1 MAAVDQLRIG
11 LAQIN
16 PTVGDLPGNL
26 TLLREA
32 RSALRDADLVITPEL
47 SVAGYFPEDLI
58 DRPGFTADCMAA
70 VEELAG
76 ETADGGP
83 AIVVGSP
90 WHEGD
95 QTYNAVLLLDAGRIA
110 GKRFKH
116 HLPNYGVFDDQRNFV
131 PGDMQG
137 PVNFR
142 GVPLGLTVCE
152 DIWFEDLVE
161 TLEESGAEI
170 IIATN
175 GSPYEDGRTG
185 HRIERV
191 AVPRVSESG
200 LPLVY
205 VNQVGGQDE
214 VVYDGAS
221 FVLNADCRPVHQ
233 LPSFE
238 TSFRVTE
245 WRRDDA
251 GKWQCS
257 PGEIVKPPEGVAA
270 TYQAVTLG
278 LRDYITKNGFPG
290 VVLGLS
296 GGIDSALSAAIA
308 VDALGAE
315 RVHGILMPSPYSSDG
330 SIDDSKSL
338 AEALGIRHD
347 MVAIGPG
354 MDAVD
359 TMLGELFA
367 GTEAGVT
374 EENIQSRLR
383 GLTLMAISNKFGAM
397 VLTTGNKSEMA
408 VGYATLYG
416 DMSGGFNALK
426 DVYKT
431 RVYEMAR
438 WRNAAKPAD
447 AMGPEGIV
455 IPVAT
460 IEKPPSAELR
470 PDQTDQDSL
479 PDYDVLDAI
488 LMGIIEGQQTIEEL
502 TAAGHDRE
510 TVIRVWQLLERSEY
524 KRRQSAPGVKVSPR
538 AFGRERRYPITNG
551 YRADMLAKRGQETA
565 AE

>member
-1 MAAVDQLRIG
+1 MATVDKLRIG

-26 TLLREA
+26 NLLREA
-32 RSALRDADLVITPEL
+32 RELLSDADLIITPEL
-47 SVAGYFPEDLI
+47 SIAGYFPEDLI

-70 VEELAG
+70 VEELAA

-90 WHEGD
+90 WHEGEA
-95 QTYNAVLLLDAGRIA
+95 TYNAALLLDVGRVVA
-110 GKRFKH
+110 KRFKH

-131 PGDMQG
+131 PGEMQG

-142 GVPLGLTVCE
+142 GVRIGLTVCE
-152 DIWFEDLVE
+152 DIWFSDLVE

-175 GSPYEDGRTG
+175 GSPYEDGRTS

-200 LPLVY
+200 LPLIY

-221 FVLNADCRPVHQ
+221 FVLNSDCRPVHQ

-238 TSFRVTE
+238 TAHRVTD
-245 WRRDDA
+245 WHRDEKGAWACAA
-251 GKWQCS
+251 GD
-257 PGEIVKPPEGVAA
+257 IAKPPEDVAA

-296 GGIDSALSAAIA
+296 GGIDSAVSAAIA
-308 VDALGAE
+308 VDALGPD
-315 RVHGILMPSPYSSDG
+315 RVHGVLLPSPYSSQG
-330 SIDDSKSL
+330 SIDDAKSL

-359 TMLGELFA
+359 TMLGELFS

-374 EENIQSRLR
+374 EENIQSR
-383 GLTLMAISNKFGAM
+383 
-397 VLTTGNKSEMA
+397 
-408 VGYATLYG
+408 
-416 DMSGGFNALK
+416 
-426 DVYKT
+426 
-431 RVYEMAR
+431 
-438 WRNAAKPAD
+438 
-447 AMGPEGIV
+447 
-455 IPVAT
+455 
-460 IEKPPSAELR
+460 
-470 PDQTDQDSL
+470 
-479 PDYDVLDAI
+479 
-488 LMGIIEGQQTIEEL
+488 
-502 TAAGHDRE
+502 
-510 TVIRVWQLLERSEY
+510 
-524 KRRQSAPGVKVSPR
+524 
-538 AFGRERRYPITNG
+538 
-551 YRADMLAKRGQETA
+551 
-565 AE
+565 